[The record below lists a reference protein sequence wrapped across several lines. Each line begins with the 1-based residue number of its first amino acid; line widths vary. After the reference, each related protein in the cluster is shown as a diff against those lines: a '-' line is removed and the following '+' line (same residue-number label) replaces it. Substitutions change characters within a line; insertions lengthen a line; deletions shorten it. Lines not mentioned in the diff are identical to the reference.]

1 MLHKALSFSKL
12 PYLIMVLFF
21 LLLSWIASG
30 WLDIDILRSKSL
42 DEYVFHRVILNIHEG
57 FLNFDLRQIF
67 SIYFY
72 LYGFSYFFLNYL
84 LVLPFLD
91 LETNLIVFLPRII
104 STFSMFMTWLFLH
117 KLIVL
122 KNADIWI
129 TYLILVLF
137 MFMPGVWLNA
147 TWFHPDFLM
156 TWTMM
161 ISIYFLF
168 ISKFSF
174 NHYFLLSIVAWSFAI
189 SIKFQAVMLAP
200 LYGWFF
206 LDRVSNSNSKTEI
219 MRQLIV
225 TTSIVLLIYL
235 ILNPYLLHPE
245 GIMAWIDSAI
255 FEFKK
260 NSVDDIAILDKLE
273 SAFLSFFISKIIF
286 VCICSISI
294 YLIFRD
300 IISKSFTFEGGIS
313 FCYLVNLSLLI
324 YFSNKLWPHY
334 YLPLGIYALIILGIE
349 LPKLRSFVK
358 NKYIYSS
365 VLIILAISQIY
376 SNGNDLLMHFEKR
389 MQNEVVKY
397 DELNNTFFLSEE
409 KELEKLLSLQK
420 LLEKNIAQDSQIISS
435 AYINV
440 PMKRLGLKQ
449 QNNTLIY
456 EKLNIIHAK
465 KLRQSKSNINFIIS
479 YIDEDF
485 VSFQNKGD
493 KIYAS
498 FSDKEFDLNIKKY
511 FIFKEILFQNDIV
524 ILTLEK
530 RNII

>member
-1 MLHKALSFSKL
+1 MLHKALSFSKV
-12 PYLIMVLFF
+12 PYLIMILFF

-91 LETNLIVFLPRII
+91 LETSLTVFLPRMI

-122 KNADIWI
+122 KNTDIWI
-129 TYLILVLF
+129 TYLILVLYI
-137 MFMPGVWLNA
+137 FMPGVWLNA

-156 TWTMM
+156 TWIMM
-161 ISIYFLF
+161 IAIYLLF

-174 NHYFLLSIVAWSFAI
+174 NNYFLLSIFFWSIAI

-200 LYGWFF
+200 LYVWSF
-206 LDRVSNSNSKTEI
+206 LYKVSISNSKIEI
-219 MRQLIV
+219 LRQLII
-225 TTSIVLLIYL
+225 TTSIVLFTYL
-235 ILNPYLLHPE
+235 ILNPYLLHPD
-245 GIMAWIDSAI
+245 GISAWIDSAM
-255 FEFKK
+255 FELKK
-260 NSVDDIAILDKLE
+260 NSVDIHILDKLE
-273 SAFLSFFISKIIF
+273 NTFLSFFISKIIF
-286 VCICSISI
+286 TCICFISI
-294 YLIFRD
+294 YVIFRD
-300 IISKSFTFEGGIS
+300 IIAKNFTYEGGIS
-313 FCYLVNLSLLI
+313 FCYLANLSILI
-324 YFSNKLWPHY
+324 FFSNKLWSHY
-334 YLPLGIYALIILGIE
+334 YLPLGIFALIILGIQ
-349 LPKLRSFVK
+349 LPRLKSLVN
-358 NKYIYSS
+358 NKYIYIS
-365 VLIILAISQIY
+365 VLILLASSQIY

-389 MQNEVVKY
+389 LQNEVVKY
-397 DELNNTFFLSEE
+397 DDLNNTIFLSEDA
-409 KELEKLLSLQK
+409 ELDKLLSLQK
-420 LLEKNIAQDSQIISS
+420 LLKKNITQDSQIISS

-456 EKLNIIHAK
+456 EKLNIIHLK
-465 KLRQSKSNINFIIS
+465 KLRKSKSNINFIIS
-479 YIDEDF
+479 YIDKDI
-485 VSFQNKGD
+485 VSIQNKDD

-498 FSDKEFDLNIKKY
+498 FIDREFDLNIKKY

-530 RNII
+530 RKIV